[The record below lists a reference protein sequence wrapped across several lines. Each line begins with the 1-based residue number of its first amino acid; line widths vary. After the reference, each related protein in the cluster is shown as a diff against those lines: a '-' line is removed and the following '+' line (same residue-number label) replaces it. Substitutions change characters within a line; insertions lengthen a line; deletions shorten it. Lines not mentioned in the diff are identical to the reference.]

1 MKKLLA
7 EAKADIDSGISKS
20 LSNAQLTE
28 EELKELLELG
38 YSDLMNEYGLD
49 SVLAEIV
56 VNHTKIEAQRQR
68 YQATMTPR
76 KKLEESIRALMDRKL
91 RELNLR

>member
-1 MKKLLA
+1 MRKLLA
-7 EAKADIDSGISKS
+7 EAKADIDSGIAKS

-28 EELKELLELG
+28 EELNELLGLG
-38 YSDLMNEYGLD
+38 YSDYINEYGLD

-76 KKLEESIRALMDRKL
+76 KKLEESIRVLMNRKL
-91 RELNLR
+91 RELNVR